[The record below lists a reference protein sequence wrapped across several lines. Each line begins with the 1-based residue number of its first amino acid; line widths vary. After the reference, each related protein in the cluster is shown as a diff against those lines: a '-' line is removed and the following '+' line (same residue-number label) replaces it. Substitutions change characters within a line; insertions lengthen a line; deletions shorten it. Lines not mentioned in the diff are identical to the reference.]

1 MCFFFQDAIRIMR
14 RQRPGSVERKIQ
26 EETVAI
32 FGRLL
37 FEYGKSIMEE
47 IERKER
53 ELRQLMKNEMEQV
66 GMIYFDKGVILARTE
81 YIKVARLNCTKMY
94 FFTFAV
100 QHHERATGTH
110 CALLPAH
117 EASSS
122 GGQSWEAGEDEEVK
136 ICAKAQPR
144 RNRSVGK
151 LD

>member
-1 MCFFFQDAIRIMR
+1 MR

-66 GMIYFDKGVILARTE
+66 GMIYFEKKGVILLIQNVSKWPFQTGRNWQP
-81 YIKVARLNCTKMY
+81 LNLSENK
-94 FFTFAV
+94 
-100 QHHERATGTH
+100 
-110 CALLPAH
+110 
-117 EASSS
+117 
-122 GGQSWEAGEDEEVK
+122 
-136 ICAKAQPR
+136 
-144 RNRSVGK
+144 
-151 LD
+151 

>member
-66 GMIYFDKGVILARTE
+66 GMIYFDKGVIWLIQKISKWEKRKA
-81 YIKVARLNCTKMY
+81 KSKTKN
-94 FFTFAV
+94 
-100 QHHERATGTH
+100 E
-110 CALLPAH
+110 
-117 EASSS
+117 
-122 GGQSWEAGEDEEVK
+122 
-136 ICAKAQPR
+136 
-144 RNRSVGK
+144 
-151 LD
+151 

>member
-1 MCFFFQDAIRIMR
+1 MCFLFKDAIRIMR

-66 GMIYFDKGVILARTE
+66 GIIYFEKGDLAHTE
-81 YIKVARLNCTKMY
+81 CIKVALSNREELT
-94 FFTFAV
+94 TFRFEQV
-100 QHHERATGTH
+100 KLRFYK
-110 CALLPAH
+110 CLPL
-117 EASSS
+117 
-122 GGQSWEAGEDEEVK
+122 
-136 ICAKAQPR
+136 R
-144 RNRSVGK
+144 
-151 LD
+151 